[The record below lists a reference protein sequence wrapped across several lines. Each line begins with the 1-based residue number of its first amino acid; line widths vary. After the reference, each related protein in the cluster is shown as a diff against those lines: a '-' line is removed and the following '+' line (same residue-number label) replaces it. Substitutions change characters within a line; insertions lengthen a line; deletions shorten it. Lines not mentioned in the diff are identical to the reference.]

1 MDQYRTQPN
10 SRRALVIGASLA
22 GLLATALLRKAG
34 WTVDV
39 FERSDV
45 ELFGRG
51 AGITVQPELHEALV
65 ESGADVSRLGVAI
78 TDRVAIDQQDRV
90 IEHLT
95 FPQIVTSWD
104 KLHQMMR
111 EIVPGGNHHLG
122 CNLQSVEQSSSGVT
136 AFFTNGRVEKADLLI
151 AADGYRSTVREIYM
165 PEIQPIYAGY
175 VIWRGVADESTM
187 PKSARDVIFDKF
199 AFFLPPNNKI
209 IGYPI
214 PGLNN
219 MLEPG
224 HRRYN
229 WVWYRPVD
237 RETLEKMLVDES
249 GVYHPISIAPPKV
262 RQDVIDE
269 LRHAANAKLPPSF
282 RDTLSVIP
290 RPFFTPIYDHFSPKM
305 VFGRVVLIGDAASV
319 GRPHIGMGVAKGAS
333 DARLLAQVLSDPGV
347 AVEQALIQFERDRL
361 IEGKKAVDRGRAL
374 GEYVSPMVEHSADDV
389 HDANWEEFHSVQGI
403 LRNTASSDFLKSS

>member
-1 MDQYRTQPN
+1 MDQNHTRSNP
-10 SRRALVIGASLA
+10 RRALVIGASLA

-34 WTVDV
+34 WSVDV

-51 AGITVQPELHEALV
+51 AGITVQPELSEALT
-65 ESGADVSRLGVAI
+65 ESGADVTALGVEI
-78 TDRVAIDQQDRV
+78 EERIAIDQQDRV
-90 IEHLT
+90 VDRLT

-111 EIVPGGNHHLG
+111 TIVPSEHHHLG
-122 CNLQSVEQSSSGVT
+122 CNLQSVEQSSTGVT
-136 AFFTNGRVEKADLLI
+136 AYFSNGRVEKADLLI
-151 AADGYRSTVREIYM
+151 AADGYRSTVREFYA
-165 PEIQPIYAGY
+165 PEIQPIYSGY
-175 VIWRGVADESTM
+175 VIWRGVADESVM

-219 MLEPG
+219 ALEPG
-224 HRRYN
+224 RRRYN

-237 RETLEKMLVDES
+237 KDTLEKMLVDES

-262 RQDVIDE
+262 RQDVIDS
-269 LRHAANAKLPPSF
+269 LRKEADAKLPPSF
-282 RDTLSVIP
+282 RDTLAVIP

-333 DARLLAQVLSDPGV
+333 DAQLLGRLLTDP
-347 AVEQALIQFERDRL
+347 ATPLEQALAEFEQNRL
-361 IEGKKAVDRGRAL
+361 IEGKKSVERGRAL
-374 GEYVSPMVEHSADDV
+374 GEYLTMPPHSADDA
-389 HDANWEEFHSVQGI
+389 HDANWDEFHTISGI
-403 LRNTASSDFLKSS
+403 LRNTATSEFLKML

>member
-1 MDQYRTQPN
+1 MDQNHTRSN

-34 WTVDV
+34 WSVDV

-51 AGITVQPELHEALV
+51 AGITVQPELRDALM
-65 ESGADVSRLGVAI
+65 ESGADVNGLGVEI
-78 TDRVAIDQQDRV
+78 TERIALDHQDHV
-90 IEHLT
+90 IERLT

-111 EIVPGGNHHLG
+111 TLIPAEHHHLG
-122 CNLQSVEQSSSGVT
+122 CNLLSMEQSSSGVT
-136 AFFTNGRVEKADLLI
+136 ARFSNGRVEKADLLI

-175 VIWRGVADESTM
+175 VIWRGVADESAM
-187 PKSARDVIFDKF
+187 PKSTRDVIFDKF

-219 MLEPG
+219 ALEPG
-224 HRRYN
+224 RRRYN

-237 RETLEKMLVDES
+237 KDTLEKMLVDES

-262 RQDVIDE
+262 RQDVIDA
-269 LRHAANAKLPPSF
+269 LRTDAYTKLPPSF

-333 DARLLAQVLSDPGV
+333 DAQLLGQLLSDPGV
-347 AVEQALIQFERDRL
+347 AIEQALGQFEQARL
-361 IEGKKAVDRGRAL
+361 KEGKKAVERGRAL
-374 GEYVSPMVEHSADDV
+374 GEYLTMPVHSTHDV
-389 HDANWEEFHSVQGI
+389 HDATWEEFHSIPGI
-403 LRNTASSDFLKSS
+403 LRNTASSDFLKSN